1 MENKPSF
8 NHITY
13 KSICSVLLAIA
24 GFFCISLYNKM
35 DEVQK
40 DLVQIQVQLVEV
52 QSKMITR
59 ETVREIAQTEI
70 YKYHRCNIE
79 SQVEK

>member
-1 MENKPSF
+1 MEDKPSF

-13 KSICSVLLAIA
+13 KSICAVLLAIA
-24 GFFCISLYNKM
+24 GFFCVGLYNKM

-59 ETVREIAQTEI
+59 ETVREIVQTEI